1 MIYVLTKSIE
11 NSMGKYF
18 IYAWDHK
25 PNIDEMMIKI
35 EEEAWS
41 WENEDYP
48 SYKKGT
54 FFQDWN
60 IDKWKEGLLQVLHG
74 EEFDYYGNIYKLKQL

>member
-1 MIYVLTKSIE
+1 MIYVLTKSVE

-25 PNIDEMMIKI
+25 PSIDEMMIKI

-54 FFQDWN
+54 FF
-60 IDKWKEGLLQVLHG
+60 
-74 EEFDYYGNIYKLKQL
+74 